1 MVGMQNFNSPLKLPC
16 TTSHFLDACVFR
28 ARFVV
33 LSMQACW
40 DFENSKIWFVF
51 TEGEVLL
58 HTKNSE
64 QELGWCTL
72 PCRTL
77 VSRQPEV
84 PIPCH
89 TPFVIHAII
98 QIGII
103 VPEATSIDF
112 IGPLRINNCFLG
124 FVPWILVTIKRSI
137 DFATLINRNYLL
149 SLCPLQ

>member
-1 MVGMQNFNSPLKLPC
+1 M
-16 TTSHFLDACVFR
+16 SHAG
-28 ARFVV
+28 FVV

-64 QELGWCTL
+64 QELGWRTL

-89 TPFVIHAII
+89 TPFVIAAII
-98 QIGII
+98 QIGIR
-103 VPEATSIDF
+103 VPEATFIDF
-112 IGPLRINNCFLG
+112 H
-124 FVPWILVTIKRSI
+124 WTVTNKQLFSGLCTM
-137 DFATLINRNYLL
+137 DFSYDQE
-149 SLCPLQ
+149 LCRLCAPY